1 MPFVQVKPASAQ
13 EIGYWRITA
22 PEQLQMGSLPLCSS
36 VGPALCSALSE
47 GLFAKDEENTIW
59 TLGYLTRE
67 SHFCLLVN
75 VSPLV
80 QSGATLVRTNN
91 CFLCPSITGG
101 PVIREN
107 RLTTGGEVPPWAHLQ
122 SCWLQDG
129 GSPPPTC
136 FPSYSAYCWFKNN
149 VRTNENFIA
158 DLLLSTKLCNGFC
171 LVWENT
177 NFLI

>member
-1 MPFVQVKPASAQ
+1 
-13 EIGYWRITA
+13 
-22 PEQLQMGSLPLCSS
+22 MGSLPLCSS

-80 QSGATLVRTNN
+80 QSGATLVRTDN

-101 PVIREN
+101 PVIRGN
-107 RLTTGGEVPPWAHLQ
+107 RLTTGGEVPLELTCRAVGYKMVDLPLQ
-122 SCWLQDG
+122 HAFQATQLIV
-129 GSPPPTC
+129 GSKIMLGQMKT
-136 FPSYSAYCWFKNN
+136 S
-149 VRTNENFIA
+149 
-158 DLLLSTKLCNGFC
+158 
-171 LVWENT
+171 
-177 NFLI
+177 